1 MISEELINRISDF
14 IEMEHRSC
22 SMDLI
27 TPEYVAR
34 SMQINYEDAVEVL
47 DILLK

>member
-14 IEMEHRSC
+14 IETEHRSC

-34 SMQINYEDAVEVL
+34 SMQINCEDAVEVL

>member
-1 MISEELINRISDF
+1 MITRELIDRIADF

-34 SMQINYEDAVEVL
+34 SLQIDYEDAVEALGVL
-47 DILLK
+47 KK